1 MMLLKANSHII
12 TATNGLPMLPISW
25 VRASWV
31 SWIPFEAVRSTP
43 LTRIMNA
50 VQEHTTSVSVKTPKA
65 CINPCFTG

>member
-31 SWIPFEAVRSTP
+31 SWIPFDAVISHRSP
-43 LTRIMNA
+43 RMMKA